1 MEGCQTCD
9 VFGTIDKCVLEVIAE
24 DKTKTTV
31 QFVRKPKPASVRAC
45 VYRKRCDK

>member
-31 QFVRKPKPASVRAC
+31 QFVRKPKPAQCAC
-45 VYRKRCDK
+45 VCIQKTV